1 MKNSVALPVAVI
13 AICTIAIAA
22 VICVAGWFVY
32 MAVSAKREMDLSAQL
47 RSEVDG
53 ARIRMLQ
60 HSMSKPH
67 FELVSETSAE
77 ISGSI
82 TNTAG
87 IHLTSIAIEYSVMD
101 RHGRKSDS
109 VSTFIRNLKPLEVW
123 TYRIHAFGV
132 SDDSKIALDSIR
144 VTTD

>member
-1 MKNSVALPVAVI
+1 MKQSIALPVAIISICLI
-13 AICTIAIAA
+13 ALAA
-22 VICVAGWFVY
+22 VVGAAGWFIY
-32 MAVSAKREMDLSAQL
+32 MAVSAKRDLDLSAQL

-53 ARIRMLQ
+53 ARIKMLH

-67 FELVSETSAE
+67 FELVSEDKAE
-77 ISGSI
+77 ISGTV

-109 VSTFIRNLKPLEVW
+109 VSTSVRNLKPLEVW
-123 TYRIHAFGV
+123 TYKIHAFGI